1 MSDTTS
7 KGGGQI
13 ATPLTEGDELG
24 IDIFTSGE
32 WLVEEGIEAIIKL
45 CTQPIISSYPKR
57 KARVESAVRKVF
69 EVYGIQERIDENRL
83 AAKEETSI
91 QSLRRLKARWRELA
105 ALKTKQE
112 VAN

>member
-32 WLVEEGIEAIIKL
+32 WLVEQGIEAIIKL
-45 CTQPIISSYPKR
+45 CTQPIISSYQS
-57 KARVESAVRKVF
+57 V
-69 EVYGIQERIDENRL
+69 RL
-83 AAKEETSI
+83 AWRVLYVKY
-91 QSLRRLKARWRELA
+91 LRCTAYKW
-105 ALKTKQE
+105 
-112 VAN
+112 

>member
-32 WLVEEGIEAIIKL
+32 WLVEQGIEAIIKL
-45 CTQPIISSYPKR
+45 CTQPIISSYQS
-57 KARVESAVRKVF
+57 V
-69 EVYGIQERIDENRL
+69 RL
-83 AAKEETSI
+83 AWRVLYVKY
-91 QSLRRLKARWRELA
+91 LRCTAYKSG
-105 ALKTKQE
+105 
-112 VAN
+112 